1 MCKACVRISGRG
13 RKVPNTLHN
22 VHPSSMGMAETSFLW
37 PLGVVLVNWGLV
49 GGAFLVFLG
58 SSVPALAEPFFSP
71 GWFHL
76 GFSFFSFPCSE
87 RSGKNNET
95 KEPCV

>member
-1 MCKACVRISGRG
+1 
-13 RKVPNTLHN
+13 
-22 VHPSSMGMAETSFLW
+22 MGIAETSFLW
-37 PLGVVLVNWGLV
+37 PLGVVLVNLGFE

-58 SSVPALAEPFFSP
+58 SSSPGVAPPFFSP
-71 GWFHL
+71 PGWFRL